1 MTQKHLD
8 EDRIKTHVGYRMML
22 ENHKLLIAD
31 KSRQKSF
38 EARLS
43 TKRLLHKMSDYQSQ
57 YLRRMQVGDPK
68 DYYVAKIP
76 EMGEIKD

>member
-1 MTQKHLD
+1 MTQKRLD

-22 ENHKLLIAD
+22 ENYKLLVAD

-43 TKRLLHKMSDYQSQ
+43 TKNLLHKMSDYQSK
-57 YLRRMQVGDPK
+57 YLSRMQIRDPK
-68 DYYVAKIP
+68 DYLVRCHP
-76 EMGEIKD
+76 EIVDIKD

>member
-22 ENHKLLIAD
+22 ENYKLLIAD

-43 TKRLLHKMSDYQSQ
+43 TKSLLHKMSDYQ
-57 YLRRMQVGDPK
+57 L
-68 DYYVAKIP
+68 
-76 EMGEIKD
+76 